1 MKNVIVNLAKEY
13 GLQGKATLQC
23 MAMDIPWDEKKDTWK
38 RPALIVVPGGGYGI
52 VSKREAEPVALPF
65 LSKGYQTFILTY
77 SVGGENG
84 FSYPQQLLEA
94 AAAVDYVKKHADEFD
109 VNPEE
114 VFIMGFSAGGHLAGN
129 LCVEYASVSQKMG
142 RELDCKPTAAA
153 LCYPVISQKHGH
165 QGSYINLLNGYTEE
179 AQEELLK
186 ILSLDKMVNEQTP
199 PAFIWTTATDNAVPA
214 SNSLRYAAALDAQG
228 ISYELH
234 VYPRGHHG
242 LSRCNLEINGE
253 FDFLTKASRW
263 IDDCA
268 SFFRLY
274 TVEKF

>member
-23 MAMDIPWDEKKDTWK
+23 MAMDMPWDVKKDTWK

-84 FSYPQQLLEA
+84 FAYPQQLLEA

-129 LCVEYASVSQKMG
+129 LCVEFASVSQKMG

-165 QGSYINLLNGYTEE
+165 QGSYINLLHGYSDE
-179 AQEELLK
+179 AKEELLK
-186 ILSLDKMVNEQTP
+186 TLNLDEAVTEDTP
-199 PAFIWTTATDNAVPA
+199 PAFLWTTAKDGAVPA
-214 SNSLRYAAALDAQG
+214 DNALRYAMALDRNG
-228 ISYELH
+228 VSYELH
-234 VYPRGHHG
+234 VYPDGNHG
-242 LSRCNLEINGE
+242 KSTGSLEVNVEDPSLKRLSKWVDECDL
-253 FDFLTKASRW
+253 
-263 IDDCA
+263 
-268 SFFRLY
+268 FFKRY
-274 TVEKF
+274 VKESI